1 MIVHDLRMPMMLAP
15 KVIETDAHPLELLV
29 ALKDRRKAVMMSY
42 AATLQPLTH
51 LHSFVWFGPESGEFG
66 SAISSDGQEAWALA
80 QAEYQR
86 ATGPSQ
92 ASH

>member
-15 KVIETDAHPLELLV
+15 KVIESAAHPLELLV
-29 ALKDRRKAVMMSY
+29 ALKDRRKAVMLTFV
-42 AATLQPLTH
+42 ATIQPQTH
-51 LHSFVWFGPESGEFG
+51 LHSFVWFDPESGEFG
-66 SAISSDGQEAWALA
+66 SAISPDGQEAWALA